1 MQNKLQFNRVK
12 QNQFFWVFLRLFKL
26 LWW

>member
-1 MQNKLQFNRVK
+1 MQIKLQFNRVK